1 MVCEPRYVAD
11 GTGSRGRPGNATFK
25 MKDLGSVTDAC
36 TRLAAML
43 YRGVVT
49 GVRTVSSSRVAE
61 LAKLY
66 ENAFRNVNIALANEF
81 AMMCRRLDVSCR
93 DVIDAAATKPFAF
106 LHPDFDYAEPAARAS
121 LVVDARNATWGLP
134 VPEGRVVRL

>member
-1 MVCEPRYVAD
+1 
-11 GTGSRGRPGNATFK
+11 
-25 MKDLGSVTDAC
+25 MKDIPKIVGGVTDAC

-49 GVRTVSSSRVAE
+49 GVRTVSSPRVAE

-66 ENAFRNVNIALANEF
+66 ENVVRNVNIALANESDPYVPV
-81 AMMCRRLDVSCR
+81 ARLA
-93 DVIDAAATKPFAF
+93 DAELKAVPASSDRLGASDCVLVLTD
-106 LHPDFDYAEPAARAS
+106 HPDFDYAEAVERAP
-121 LVVDARNATWGLP
+121 LVVDARNATWGLA